1 MSSSTSAPQQ
11 VSLDILRS
19 IRRIVRR
26 VEAVSAELE
35 ATHNITIPQFL
46 CLHAMAREGRMT
58 QAELSRDIRLSA
70 STLVGVIDRLE
81 AKGLA
86 TRQRD
91 PEDRRRIYIVPTA
104 AGLAIQRTAPEPLQL
119 QLERGLDG
127 LSESERQTIA
137 ASLDRLVHLLEAQH
151 IDAAPVL
158 VSGPIPTPP
167 A

>member
-1 MSSSTSAPQQ
+1 MSSSPSAPHQ

-26 VEAVSAELE
+26 LEAVSAELE
-35 ATHNITIPQFL
+35 ASHNITIPQFL
-46 CLHAMAREGRMT
+46 CLHAMAREGRLT
-58 QAELSRDIRLSA
+58 QAELSREIRLSA

-104 AGLAIQRTAPEPLQL
+104 AGLAIQQSAPEPLQL
-119 QLERGLDG
+119 QLERGLDAM
-127 LSESERQTIA
+127 SEAERHVIA
-137 ASLDRLVHLLEAQH
+137 ASLDRLVHLLEAQD
-151 IDAAPVL
+151 IDVAPVL
-158 VSGPIPTPP
+158 ASGPIVTPP
-167 A
+167 V